1 MHFILEKIGNKQVKK
16 EFEMKV
22 TSEKTNLYHQITLLI
37 CTIQAWI
44 TIHVKIADTTSELWE
59 FEEMRTWDCSTY
71 Q

>member
-1 MHFILEKIGNKQVKK
+1 
-16 EFEMKV
+16 MKV
-22 TSEKTNLYHQITLLI
+22 TSKKTNLYHQITLLI

-44 TIHVKIADTTSELWE
+44 TIHVKIADTTNELWE